1 VKREAQGVL
10 LFVLGGA
17 VLHASLTGLYL
28 RYVRAGLRPF
38 LLIAGV
44 VLIIA
49 AIATLWYELR
59 PSARKAA
66 AADHDDDGHGNAHAH
81 AHREPRIAWLLLLPL
96 LALIVVAPP
105 ALGSYASDRT
115 GTALQKPFGFPNLPA
130 DNPLEL
136 TVQDYATRAVFDH
149 GRDLTGRQ
157 VKITGFIGTNPDGT
171 PYLSRM
177 MLNCCAA
184 DALPIKVALAG
195 PNVLTL
201 RRDAWYTLTGTYSP
215 KALKDPVN
223 GRAIPFINVTV
234 ATPISAPEDEYEE

>member
-1 VKREAQGVL
+1 VKREAQGIL

-49 AIATLWYELR
+49 AVATLWYELK
-59 PSARKAA
+59 PGPKKAEPA
-66 AADHDDDGHGNAHAH
+66 DDGHGH

-105 ALGSYASDRT
+105 ALGSYAADRT
-115 GTALQKPFGFPNLPA
+115 GTALQRPFGFPTLPA
-130 DNPLEL
+130 EGPLDL
-136 TVQDYATRAVFDH
+136 TVPDYATRAVFDG
-149 GRDLTGRQ
+149 GRGLGGRPI
-157 VKITGFIGTNPDGT
+157 KITGFIGINRDGT
-171 PYLSRM
+171 PYVSRM
-177 MLNCCAA
+177 VLNCCAA
-184 DALPIKVALAG
+184 DALPIKVALTG

-201 RRDAWYTLTGTYSP
+201 RRDAWFDITGTYSP
-215 KALKDPVN
+215 RQLKDPVN
-223 GRAIPFINVTV
+223 GRAIPFFTVTR
-234 ATPISAPEDEYEE
+234 ATPIPAPADEYTE